1 MAEDDKNY
9 RDILKQLEE
18 LNRKDYVESAD
29 MRRLEAEIKN
39 LKEEKDKY
47 FLTKHNFLLWVI
59 SGGATILFLAV
70 AITTL
75 VTQLIK

>member
-18 LNRKDYVESAD
+18 LNRKDYIERAD

-47 FLTKHNFLLWVI
+47 FLTKQHFLLWMI
-59 SGGATILFLAV
+59 KGGSAVVVLSV
-70 AITTL
+70 AIATL

>member
-18 LNRKDYVESAD
+18 LNRKDYIERAD

-47 FLTKHNFLLWVI
+47 LLTKQNFLLWIIKGGSAIVVLSVVI
-59 SGGATILFLAV
+59 ATF
-70 AITTL
+70 ITH
-75 VTQLIK
+75 LIK